1 MKITCEGILLK
12 IRWKQS
18 GNFVSK
24 DFFCNQDENLQS
36 INIGVQ
42 GWRGCDYIKE
52 KEPRRSML

>member
-1 MKITCEGILLK
+1 MKITFEKILLK

-24 DFFCNQDENLQS
+24 DFYCNQDENLQN

-42 GWRGCDYIKE
+42 G
-52 KEPRRSML
+52 

>member
-1 MKITCEGILLK
+1 MKITRQRILLK

-18 GNFVSK
+18 GSFVSK

-42 GWRGCDYIKE
+42 G
-52 KEPRRSML
+52 